1 MIVRRLALSILATS
15 LCASMAQAGAPSVSA
30 DEALARLT
38 EGNRRYRSGKPRRRH
53 RDPRRRNE
61 VASAQHPIAA
71 VLGCAD
77 SRVPPEIVFDQGLGD
92 LFVVREAGNV
102 ADDHGLASLEYAVEH
117 LGVRLIVVLGHE
129 RCGAVSAAVSGSTAH
144 GHLETLLDALRPA
157 VVHAKAQ
164 PGDPV
169 DNGVRA
175 NVARVVEDLRA
186 SKPVL
191 ASKVHDGS
199 LKVVGAR
206 YDLETGAAELLP

>member
-1 MIVRRLALSILATS
+1 MIVRRLTLSILATS

-38 EGNRRYRSGKPRRRH
+38 EGNRRYRSGKTGRRH

-77 SRVPPEIVFDQGLGD
+77 SRVPPEIVF
-92 LFVVREAGNV
+92 
-102 ADDHGLASLEYAVEH
+102 DHGLASLEYAVEH